1 MLKYTHSINSLH
13 TSSCHGNLLTFI
25 RSILNDQFASKFL
38 EYIRY
43 YMHDDGCSG
52 FQLFNYIMFFFV
64 FNDFVKRFLL
74 YKCGLIGN
82 KTESLTNID
91 KHELTI

>member
-1 MLKYTHSINSLH
+1 MMAAA
-13 TSSCHGNLLTFI
+13 
-25 RSILNDQFASKFL
+25 D
-38 EYIRY
+38 
-43 YMHDDGCSG
+43 
-52 FQLFNYIMFFFV
+52 FNYLTTLCFFFV